1 MEPAGFPKE
10 PLRVHPGKPQSK
22 SRMRAH
28 CGLRSATS
36 GDINGQFLIGKLN
49 IQINFIL
56 FATFGSRMET
66 PMLKYLDL
74 TDFVQ

>member
-10 PLRVHPGKPQSK
+10 PLQVHPGKPQSK

-28 CGLRSATS
+28 CELRSATS

-49 IQINFIL
+49 IQIKL
-56 FATFGSRMET
+56 YCL
-66 PMLKYLDL
+66 PHL
-74 TDFVQ
+74 VQEWRHLC